1 MTEHDD
7 PSRPPEVELEEEVI
21 SRSQIKREMH
31 ALQKLAERLLQLK
44 PAQWK
49 KLGFGTSMLAALEES
64 TRIKNHIA
72 IRRHIKRV
80 AKLLNNEDTEKLDQL
95 FARMDDK
102 DFQDKAGLQRL
113 EQWRERLLMDGDAA
127 LQKLLDDYPKA
138 DRQQLRQLIRAGR
151 KERENDEPST
161 AQRKLFKY
169 IKELD
174 GYVE

>member
-1 MTEHDD
+1 MSENDEPSSITESEQD
-7 PSRPPEVELEEEVI
+7 EELI

-31 ALQKLAERLLQLK
+31 ALQKLAERLIGLK
-44 PAQWK
+44 PGQWS
-49 KLGFGTSMLAALEES
+49 KLGFGSVMMAALEES

-80 AKLLNNEDTEKLDQL
+80 GKLLNNEDTEKLDQL

-113 EQWRERLLMDGDAA
+113 EQWRERLLTEGDKA
-127 LQKLLDDYPKA
+127 LQVLLDDHPKA

-151 KERENDEPST
+151 KERETESSGT

-169 IKELD
+169 IKELEGFLD
-174 GYVE
+174 